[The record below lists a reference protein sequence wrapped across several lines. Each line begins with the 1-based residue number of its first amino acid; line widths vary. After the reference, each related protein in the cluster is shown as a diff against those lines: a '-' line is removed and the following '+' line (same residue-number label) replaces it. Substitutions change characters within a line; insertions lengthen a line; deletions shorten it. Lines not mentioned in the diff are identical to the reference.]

1 MAARE
6 RPTNFFSKLFIRPMA
21 LVVCAMCALDV
32 ITLISFSYRG
42 RRNVHG
48 DIEKTMGIVDL
59 SLRGIR
65 YFSVPFCSFSL
76 TIHNTI
82 HHRLVPCLFSGEFE
96 RQKKKSIFFYS
107 LRQCFECVRV
117 CVHRIHCVTLNLCC
131 YTYARTHCTQNVGK
145 NFQREA

>member
-1 MAARE
+1 MAARG

-21 LVVCAMCALDV
+21 LVVCAMCALDA
-32 ITLISFSYRG
+32 ITLTSFSYRG

-48 DIEKTMGIVDL
+48 DIEKTMGIVHL

-76 TIHNTI
+76 TIHNTT

-96 RQKKKSIFFYS
+96 RQKKKINIFLLASAMF
-107 LRQCFECVRV
+107 RV
-117 CVHRIHCVTLNLCC
+117 CASVRAPHPLCDPEFMLLHV
-131 YTYARTHCTQNVGK
+131 RTDALHTKCW
-145 NFQREA
+145 